1 MAAALVNPHLLGPLS
16 HNYASLVVCLDLL
29 WCIWVRTYTR
39 EWGPR
44 GQDRNLES
52 PRKSTLDFREAGRDD
67 NDSRAIR
74 TKNHG
79 RRLSRSVALTMSVSL
94 RVTPQRRPRLRTAVC
109 AQLAHG
115 VATVYDR
122 NTGEIRGG
130 GVPRFLATTVFT
142 WRSMTPR

>member
-52 PRKSTLDFREAGRDD
+52 PRKSTLDFREAVLIEVILYIQVVRL
-67 NDSRAIR
+67 IR
-74 TKNHG
+74 QDKTSVLG
-79 RRLSRSVALTMSVSL
+79 LRSH
-94 RVTPQRRPRLRTAVC
+94 TAVS
-109 AQLAHG
+109 
-115 VATVYDR
+115 
-122 NTGEIRGG
+122 
-130 GVPRFLATTVFT
+130 P
-142 WRSMTPR
+142 

>member
-1 MAAALVNPHLLGPLS
+1 MAAALVNPPLLGPLS

-67 NDSRAIR
+67 NDSRAMR

-79 RRLSRSVALTMSVSL
+79 RRLSRSVALTMSVD
-94 RVTPQRRPRLRTAVC
+94 VGAVC
-109 AQLAHG
+109 A
-115 VATVYDR
+115 
-122 NTGEIRGG
+122 
-130 GVPRFLATTVFT
+130 
-142 WRSMTPR
+142 